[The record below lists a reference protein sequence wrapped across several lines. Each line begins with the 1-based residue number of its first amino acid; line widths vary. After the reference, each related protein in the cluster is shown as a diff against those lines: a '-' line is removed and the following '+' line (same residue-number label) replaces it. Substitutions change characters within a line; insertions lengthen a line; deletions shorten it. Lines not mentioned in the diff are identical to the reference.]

1 MKEIYM
7 DEASPEFAKCWQA
20 AGMHLEQQAG
30 GNISSWI
37 RVNLEPPFLEHLSF
51 RLGNQ
56 LFFIRVEDADEE
68 VVAPGNPE
76 ALFKIVEGC
85 KGHACVMP
93 MKKHGDEWRPLL
105 PGWGLLDPKTQQ
117 MINPPELI
125 SDEKIEM
132 TDWELHDFAVQVVRQ
147 QLEGQGKKIL
157 TWQSNPSVDPSI
169 WFEADQ
175 GPEWVV
181 VREVRYPESEAE
193 MPENMVDIIDHC
205 SKMSAIGHFASVAF
219 INLDDPVDPKAAENG
234 NFLPLYRGY
243 GANIRYEGL
252 KQVSVVGEENG

>member
-30 GNISSWI
+30 GKINNWI

-56 LFFIRVEDADEE
+56 LFFVRVEDADEE
-68 VVAPGNPE
+68 VGAPGNPE
-76 ALFKIVEGC
+76 ALFIIAEEC

-93 MKKHGDEWRPLL
+93 MKKINDAWRPLL
-105 PGWGLLDPKTQQ
+105 PGWGLLDPNTQQ
-117 MINPPELI
+117 IINPVELI
-125 SDEKIEM
+125 TDEKIEM

-147 QLEGQGKKIL
+147 SLEAEGKKL
-157 TWQSNPSVDPSI
+157 MSWQSNPSIDPSI
-169 WFEADQ
+169 WFVGEH

-181 VREVRYPESEAE
+181 VREVRYPEIDAKE
-193 MPENMVDIIDHC
+193 PGNMEEIVEHC
-205 SKMSAIGHFASVAF
+205 AKIGTFGHFASVGF
-219 INLDDPVDPKAAENG
+219 VNMDDPIDPQAVTSG

-243 GANIRYEGL
+243 GVNIRYEGL
-252 KQVSVVGEENG
+252 KDVAVLYG

>member
-7 DEASPEFAKCWQA
+7 DEASQEFAKCWQA
-20 AGMHLEQQAG
+20 AGIHLQNQAG
-30 GNISSWI
+30 GKIDTWI
-37 RVNLEPPFLEHLSF
+37 KANLEPPFLEHLSF

-68 VVAPGNPE
+68 VVAPGNSE
-76 ALFKIVEGC
+76 ALFTIAEGC
-85 KGHACVMP
+85 NGHACVMP

-105 PGWGLLDPKTQQ
+105 PGWGLLDPNTQQ
-117 MINPPELI
+117 MINPAELI
-125 SDEKIEM
+125 SDEKIVM

-147 QLEGQGKKIL
+147 QLEGEGKKIL
-157 TWQSNPSVDPSI
+157 TWQSNPGVDPSI
-169 WFEADQ
+169 WFEGER

-181 VREVRYPESEAE
+181 VREVRYPESDAAI
-193 MPENMVDIIDHC
+193 PENIDEIIRHC
-205 SKMSAIGHFASVAF
+205 AQMSAHAHFASVAF
-219 INLDDPVDPKAAENG
+219 INLDDPIDPMAAQNC

-252 KQVSVVGEENG
+252 KAIATAE